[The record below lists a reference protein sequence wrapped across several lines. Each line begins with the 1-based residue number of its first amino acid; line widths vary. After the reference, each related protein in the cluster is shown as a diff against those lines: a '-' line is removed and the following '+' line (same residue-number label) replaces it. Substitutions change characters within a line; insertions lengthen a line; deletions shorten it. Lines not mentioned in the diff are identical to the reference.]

1 MVRLSL
7 ILALCVACSAAQ
19 AQQRT
24 YYGADGRVTSREI
37 VGSNGSTT
45 IYDASG
51 RVIGRTTTSGNT
63 TTLYSPD
70 GRKAGSLNDHRSK

>member
-19 AQQRT
+19 AEQKQRT
-24 YYGADGRVTSREI
+24 FYGADGRVTSRETI
-37 VGSNGSTT
+37 GTNGATT

-51 RVIGRTTTSGNT
+51 RVAGRTTTSGNT
-63 TTLYSPD
+63 TTLYNAA
-70 GRKAGSLNDHRSK
+70 GQKAGTFQSK